1 MEVIEK
7 SLIEL
12 FNKEKNNL
20 SSEMQKIKNDITSE
34 IKEELKNNINNLTL
48 YLLKILNKINDIQ
61 NNLYIHKIQNIE
73 IKNDKQYNEK
83 EDKDKIEKNINYLNN
98 INKNKIHTNIEFNN
112 FNEWNKCVNI
122 NKEGNKTF
130 EKYKFNFEEL
140 EKDKI
145 NYKIKE
151 NNNRENNI
159 LNFKIIYNYI
169 YFVLALNNI
178 MKLKM
183 IIIIKK
189 MRIILIL

>member
-20 SSEMQKIKNDITSE
+20 SSEIQKIKNDITSE

-61 NNLYIHKIQNIE
+61 NNLSIDKIQNIE

-83 EDKDKIEKNINYLNN
+83 EDKDKIEKNINYLDNL
-98 INKNKIHTNIEFNN
+98 NKNKIHKKIEFNN
-112 FNEWNKCVNI
+112 FNEWNKCVND
-122 NKEGNKTF
+122 NRAENKTF
-130 EKYKFNFEEL
+130 EKYNFNFEEL

-145 NYKIKE
+145 NNEI
-151 NNNRENNI
+151 
-159 LNFKIIYNYI
+159 KIINKD
-169 YFVLALNNI
+169 NNE
-178 MKLKM
+178 KN
-183 IIIIKK
+183 
-189 MRIILIL
+189 